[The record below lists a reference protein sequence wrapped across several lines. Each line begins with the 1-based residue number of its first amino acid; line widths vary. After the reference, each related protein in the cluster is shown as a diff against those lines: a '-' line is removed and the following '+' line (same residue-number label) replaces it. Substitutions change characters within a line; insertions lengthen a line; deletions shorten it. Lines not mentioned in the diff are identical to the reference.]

1 MRGLLQMGAAALMFV
16 AGAAEAHHS
25 FAVFFDSDKN
35 IKITG
40 KVTEFRF
47 TNPHGLIAL
56 DVTGPDGKVVPWRA
70 ETNAPVVLVRRGWNR
85 DILKIGETITIEGWP
100 SRDGKHY
107 IRLQRALDEAGKPI
121 GNTAFGQNDG

>member
-1 MRGLLQMGAAALMFV
+1 MRLGLLLGAAAL
-16 AGAAEAHHS
+16 ACIAAAAQAHHS
-25 FAVFFDSDKN
+25 FAVFFDASKD

-47 TNPHGLIAL
+47 TNPHGLIVL
-56 DVTGPDGKVVPWRA
+56 DVTGPDGKVEPWRA
-70 ETNAPVVLVRRGWNR
+70 ETNAPVVLVRRGWTR

-107 IRLQRALDEAGKPI
+107 VRLQRAFDANGKPI
-121 GNTAFGQNDG
+121 GNSAFGQNDS

>member
-1 MRGLLQMGAAALMFV
+1 MRVIPIIAAIGLAFASHPAQ
-16 AGAAEAHHS
+16 AHHS
-25 FAVFFDSDKN
+25 FAVFFDADKD
-35 IKITG
+35 IKVTG

-47 TNPHGLIAL
+47 TNPHGLIVL
-56 DVTGPDGKVVPWRA
+56 DVTGADGKVVPWRA

-107 IRLQRALDEAGKPI
+107 LRLQRAFDAAGKPI
-121 GNTAFGQNDG
+121 GNTAFGQNDS

>member
-1 MRGLLQMGAAALMFV
+1 MRLTAFIAAIGLACAGSAAQ
-16 AGAAEAHHS
+16 AHHS
-25 FAVFFDSDKN
+25 FAVFFDPDKN

-40 KVTEFRF
+40 KVTDFRF

-56 DVTGPDGKVVPWRA
+56 DVTGPDGKVMPWRA

-85 DILKIGETITIEGWP
+85 DILKVGQTITIEGWP

-107 IRLQRALDEAGKPI
+107 IRLQRAFDANGKQI

>member
-1 MRGLLQMGAAALMFV
+1 MRVTGLVGALVLCCASSAAL
-16 AGAAEAHHS
+16 AHHS
-25 FAVFFDSDKN
+25 FAVFFDPDKD

-40 KVTEFRF
+40 RVTEFRF

-70 ETNAPVVLVRRGWNR
+70 ETNAPVVLVRRGWTR
-85 DILKIGETITIEGWP
+85 DVLKIGETITIDGWP

-107 IRLQRALDEAGKPI
+107 IRLKQAFDAAGKPI
-121 GNTAFGQNDG
+121 GQSSFGQNDG